1 MTLSR
6 QARGTTPP
14 VSSPSEPDNVRRWD
28 GRTPGHYEVWYL
40 TLNHRAS
47 ESGTW
52 IRYALEAPLAG
63 EARAEVWFAQFDA
76 RRPDR
81 TFGIHRAFPIAE
93 MVAESDP
100 FAVSIAGARA
110 LLRHDR
116 ARGELAGGG
125 HRAAWDLSWSPAP
138 RTHRHMPSL
147 FYRTFGRRGA
157 LAESTVLSPNLDVA
171 MRGWIEVDGKRL
183 ELAGEPGGQTH
194 LWGRKHAHAWAW
206 GRATA
211 FESHPGAAIEAVS
224 ARLVKGGR
232 VTPPLTVLS
241 LYMGGEELHFNRL
254 SSLPR
259 SRGCYGTGFYRFA
272 AAGPTARV
280 EGEFSCRPEDMVMA
294 EYHDPDGEPLFC
306 ANTEVGDLRVS
317 VFRRTR
323 PFGRWREATVLHAPR
338 TAHFEVARRERD
350 PAIGKLHTRL

>member
-1 MTLSR
+1 MTLPR

-47 ESGTW
+47 ETGTW

-63 EARAEVWFAQFDA
+63 EARAEVWFAEFDA

-81 TFGIHRAFPIAE
+81 TFGIHRAFPISD

-157 LAESTVLSPNLDVA
+157 LTESTVLSPNLDVA

-224 ARLVKGGR
+224 ARLMKGGR
-232 VTPPLTVLS
+232 ITPPLTVLS

-254 SSLPR
+254 SSMPR
-259 SRGCYGTGFYRFA
+259 SRARYGTGFYRFA

-280 EGEFSCRPEDMVMA
+280 EGEFSCRPEDMLMA
-294 EYHDPDGEPLFC
+294 EYHDPDGEPIFC

-317 VFRRTR
+317 LFRRTR
-323 PFGRWREATVLHAPR
+323 FGRWREATVLHAPR